1 MHNVIMFGN
10 ALCVS
15 LDLKLIFASIVH
27 SLMFIEVS
35 GQYSQLDSNTPQTLN
50 TQHIDDFEKELCR
63 ERWYRLDWQYILR
76 PCLGRT
82 AFGRDM
88 YPSTLQTNPLLST
101 ISNMDIKNA
110 GEYSKLTIQTFTQ
123 FGMQKSIG
131 GDTWRI
137 LITGPSSLQPIV
149 HDLNNGQYEIP
160 FLIMEPGLY
169 KADIFMEG
177 TLCSQYFDP
186 PTDWFKKG
194 K

>member
-1 MHNVIMFGN
+1 MVGN
-10 ALCVS
+10 ALYVA
-15 LDLKLIFASIVH
+15 LDLKLLFVSIVI
-27 SLMFIEVS
+27 SLMFLEVS
-35 GQYSQLDSNTPQTLN
+35 GQYSLVSNNAPQMLN
-50 TQHIDDFEKELCR
+50 AQNLDDFERELCR

-82 AFGRDM
+82 VFGRNM
-88 YPSTLQTNPLLST
+88 YPSALQTNPSLST
-101 ISNMDIKNA
+101 VSSMDIKKA
-110 GEYSKLTIQTFTQ
+110 GQYSKLTIQTFTH
-123 FGMQKSIG
+123 FGMQKNIG

-160 FLIMEPGLY
+160 FLILEPGLY

-177 TLCSQYFDP
+177 TLCNQYFDP